1 MNESLKHTVTGAT
14 GYTGRYI
21 TRLLLDQGHHVQSI
35 TGHPG
40 RHNPFGEQ
48 VPLHPFNFDR
58 PDLLAETLAGTDT
71 LFNTYWI
78 RVNYGGRTHEQ
89 CVEHTR
95 VMFEAAQAAG
105 VRRIVHISITNPDP
119 ASDLPYFRGK
129 GQLEDALRQLSLS
142 HEVSHAILRP
152 TVLYSIEDILLNNI
166 AWTVR
171 KFPIVLLPGTGNYGI
186 QPVFVEDLAQLAVE
200 SADSD
205 DNIEIDTVG
214 PEVFTYA
221 QLVRLVRDRTG
232 AHCWVAPSPKPL
244 TYLAGRVLG
253 ALLKDIVLTKDEI
266 KGLSRGL
273 LVSHSETPAPAPTRL
288 TDWLNQNGDQLGHR
302 YANEV
307 SRHYG

>member
-21 TRLLLDQGHHVQSI
+21 TRRLLDQGHHVQSI

-48 VPLHPFNFDR
+48 MPLHPFNFDR

-95 VMFEAAQAAG
+95 VMFEAARAAG

-142 HEVSHAILRP
+142 HGVSHAILRP
-152 TVLYSIEDILLNNI
+152 TVLYLD
-166 AWTVR
+166 
-171 KFPIVLLPGTGNYGI
+171 
-186 QPVFVEDLAQLAVE
+186 FVHW
-200 SADSD
+200 S
-205 DNIEIDTVG
+205 
-214 PEVFTYA
+214 
-221 QLVRLVRDRTG
+221 
-232 AHCWVAPSPKPL
+232 
-244 TYLAGRVLG
+244 
-253 ALLKDIVLTKDEI
+253 
-266 KGLSRGL
+266 SR
-273 LVSHSETPAPAPTRL
+273 
-288 TDWLNQNGDQLGHR
+288 
-302 YANEV
+302 
-307 SRHYG
+307 